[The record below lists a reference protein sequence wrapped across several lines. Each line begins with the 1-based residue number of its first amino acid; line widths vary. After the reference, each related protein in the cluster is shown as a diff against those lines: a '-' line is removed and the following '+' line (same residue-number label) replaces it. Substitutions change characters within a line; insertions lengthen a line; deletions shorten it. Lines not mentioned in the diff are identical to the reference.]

1 MSGELMTAD
10 DHNVSHWLVQK
21 EDDLS
26 ANGLFVCVA
35 LGTDVLVSCR
45 ITHFENMDKSD
56 SGDKS
61 HLYEF
66 DAPSHVVDLVT
77 LQQENAESEDN
88 WFEQQSGG
96 TDGHLTTPRSNQ
108 SFRRSHASDL
118 PRAIVAPQVVAP
130 PVKTDGD
137 SAVPGT
143 STSQPSNIVTSW
155 GDRSPARTGA
165 RRRTQTTT
173 QLPAQPRRGDGSP
186 ARTGARRRTQTASTQ
201 LPVQPRRVSKRKEM
215 TGGPASPP
223 PKKPKPTPPLA
234 RKSSSVLRSKRQSNA
249 RNVPKTQAVAAA
261 AAASSTSNAEP
272 NSSEQ
277 QEMER
282 IRILQSEVALH
293 RRKNEAS
300 YKAALA
306 GIPPPKKMVLS
317 ATVPKEFH
325 FNANTRAKAT
335 ASSSAAHKEVD
346 FISQLRK
353 PSSQAKAL
361 RGATVPKP
369 FNLSTSNKR
378 EADEPAA
385 YVPMAQQI
393 ARYHKRTPER
403 YHLRSRNSRDGGPSA
418 VKGDKLKLTQPQTPH
433 LLTRQRSRPTT
444 VKSSAELEEEEVERL
459 HKFKFN
465 ALELNKKILE
475 GAECLKRPAVK
486 EPTVPEGFELQIDK
500 RIHERQATKKP
511 QEGEEKPH
519 TFKAQGLPIKILEGV
534 VGLPEKKVVNPTVP
548 ESPAF
553 LLKKRVRKNAEVE
566 EVKQPSPIKAP
577 PVPHFGLPFQPQL
590 QENHHVEVCPFSFE
604 ERDRERRALKEKRL
618 EEQRNGEVPHFKAQ
632 PLPHF
637 DTVVLPE
644 KKKLEPTKPE
654 PFRLLLDER
663 GAVKSSRWEQ
673 MVKEEQK
680 REEGAA
686 FKARPNTVTHK
697 DPFQPK
703 KEARAPVAVE
713 AFELSTERR
722 AHERQ
727 EFERL
732 ANEKEAFRMRME
744 EKQRQEEEQRQKE
757 EVARLRQEQVHT
769 AQPIRHYKPVAVK
782 KSEVPLTVPQSPNFS
797 DRFRL

>member
-1 MSGELMTAD
+1 
-10 DHNVSHWLVQK
+10 
-21 EDDLS
+21 
-26 ANGLFVCVA
+26 
-35 LGTDVLVSCR
+35 
-45 ITHFENMDKSD
+45 MDKSD

-77 LQQENAESEDN
+77 LQLENAESEDN
-88 WFEQQSGG
+88 WFEQQSAG

-118 PRAIVAPQVVAP
+118 PRAIVAPQV
-130 PVKTDGD
+130 KTDGD

-143 STSQPSNIVTSW
+143 STSRPSNIVTSW
-155 GDRSPARTGA
+155 GDGSPARTGA
-165 RRRTQTTT
+165 RRRTQATAT

-186 ARTGARRRTQTASTQ
+186 ARTGARRKATRTTTTQ
-201 LPVQPRRVSKRKEM
+201 LPAQPRRVSKRKEM

-223 PKKPKPTPPLA
+223 PKKPKPTPPTA
-234 RKSSSVLRSKRQSNA
+234 RKSSSVLRSKRHSNA
-249 RNVPKTQAVAAA
+249 RNAPKTQPA
-261 AAASSTSNAEP
+261 AAASSTSNAES
-272 NSSEQ
+272 NSSEE
-277 QEMER
+277 QELER

-325 FNANTRAKAT
+325 FNANTRAKAA

-369 FNLSTSNKR
+369 FNLSTGNKR

-393 ARYHKRTPER
+393 ERYHKRTPDR
-403 YHLRSRNSRDGGPSA
+403 YHLRSRNTRDGGPSA
-418 VKGDKLKLTQPQTPH
+418 VKGDKLKLTQPHTPH
-433 LLTRQRSRPTT
+433 LMTRQRSRPTN

-519 TFKAQGLPIKILEGV
+519 TFKAQSLPIKILEGV

-553 LLKKRVRKNAEVE
+553 LLKKRVRKNVE

-577 PVPHFGLPFQPQL
+577 PVPYFGLPFQPQL

-618 EEQRNGEVPHFKAQ
+618 EEQRNEEVPHFKAQ

-644 KKKLEPTKPE
+644 KKKVEATKPE

-680 REEGAA
+680 REEGAV

-744 EKQRQEEEQRQKE
+744 EQQRQEEEQRQKE